1 MDNEMQM
8 ERYDDN
14 GSNPNQYKDIADEK
28 IDDFMII
35 NE

>member
-1 MDNEMQM
+1 MQM

-28 IDDFMII
+28 NRQFHD
-35 NE
+35 N